1 MTDPAREVALR
12 LDTLYRA
19 IDARSMRGLPI
30 HNPCLE
36 VQTVGFRLY
45 RGWVLGALVTPW
57 FMNLVLAEIVGGPP
71 LPAAGPGESHSL
83 DLPVGSLEFVVGD
96 VEGFGR
102 LDSLSLFS
110 PMASFDDPAVTRVTA
125 AAAMEA
131 LFEPVPSGPA
141 ATLAA
146 PRNRRDLLFGRG
158 AGAS

>member
-1 MTDPAREVALR
+1 MTDPVEAVADR
-12 LDTLYRA
+12 LGTLYRA

-30 HNPCLE
+30 HNPRLE
-36 VQTVGFRLY
+36 VQTIGFRLY

-57 FMNLVLAEIVGGPP
+57 FMNLVLAELAGGPS
-71 LPAAGPGESHSL
+71 LPVAGPGDTHSL
-83 DLPVGSLEFVVGD
+83 DLPVGSLEFVVGI

-125 AAAMEA
+125 AAAVDA
-131 LFEPVPSGPA
+131 LFAPVPAAPA
-141 ATLAA
+141 TTLAT

-158 AGAS
+158 AASA

>member
-19 IDARSMRGLPI
+19 IDARAMRGLPI
-30 HNPCLE
+30 HNPRLE
-36 VQTVGFRLY
+36 VQTVGFRSY
-45 RGWVLGALVTPW
+45 RGWALGALVTPW
-57 FMNLVLAEIVGGPP
+57 FMNLVLAEIAGGPP
-71 LPAAGPGESHSL
+71 LPPAFPGDVHTL

-110 PMASFDDPAVTRVTA
+110 PMASFDDPAVTKVTA
-125 AAAMEA
+125 AAAVAA
-131 LFEPVPSGPA
+131 LFEPTPSGTA

-158 AGAS
+158 AAAS